1 LKKKKLDSQTKK
13 KKKRNK
19 RPKKK
24 NIFFLNKELSFC
36 LIFIFITPSFL
47 ILHKQSNQIFP
58 CKINKQINVELF
70 LKKIKK

>member
-1 LKKKKLDSQTKK
+1 MKKKSLIAKLKKE
-13 KKKRNK
+13 KRNK

-70 LKKIKK
+70 